1 MYRNFGVVVA
11 LVLFCVSYGYTE
23 DDLPPVTP
31 HKPVL
36 SKSVDT
42 ELCGRFASASLK
54 SLSSKEDWQAAFPEA
69 EVFSFASEWQ
79 KTFHLMIDFDGDGEK
94 EVIHIESAD
103 LGWRYLGVGLY
114 LFETEEDYHKAKAIS
129 EKHRPGRDFRIDGL
143 IDQYDPATSALLDP
157 APTHLYSL
165 SDGLWILSLNG
176 AVYTQS
182 SHDGG
187 RSVRLVQ
194 LNGQDGPQESC
205 ILELLPELEDL
216 QGFIT
221 ESEFFQ
227 ALRLIQA
234 GPHVGCLGTI
244 GWGGIPLERVL
255 QNIFHRPNTIP
266 DSEQED
272 AARELRLLAWGVSD
286 PISWSFYMRLKSS
299 QAKFLRR
306 MTNYYRRY
314 FVKTDSEA
322 RATAAHAY
330 RSLVNSVF
338 YRRNSDNY
346 ELTCLTSKSR
356 LNIGVDSSPEDV
368 ARAAVEGWLRTDPTE
383 AGCHQFS
390 PFYNQWQEA
399 LLAALYTR
407 QDSARVS
414 TLWERTLADWER
426 VLADEGSEADRE
438 STRERFAQKRI
449 DYLNAMLLAALGDQV
464 LSEMI
469 LSFGADVN
477 ASTNWFRKTPLMYA
491 AQTNDLAALRFLLTN
506 GANPSAQTSVDDDS
520 CADLERDRRTP
531 LMYAAEN
538 GSPALITTLLEAG
551 ADLSAADSQG
561 NTAAWYL
568 ERNHKLGKTE
578 KALLRERLS
587 LSP

>member
-69 EVFSFASEWQ
+69 KVFSFPPTWASPG
-79 KTFHLMIDFDGDGEK
+79 KFFHLVIDFDGDREK
-94 EVIHIESAD
+94 EVLHIEPHDA
-103 LGWRYLGVGLY
+103 GWRYGGMSLY
-114 LFETEEDYHKAKAIS
+114 LFEDEEDSRQVKAIS
-129 EKHRPGRDFRIDGL
+129 EKYRHTGSWTHL
-143 IDQYDPATSALLDP
+143 ATSPLLNP
-157 APTHLYSL
+157 APTRLYNH
-165 SDGLWILSLNG
+165 SDHAVLFVLSLNG
-176 AVYTQS
+176 AVYTPS

-205 ILELLPELEDL
+205 ILELLPKLEEL

-272 AARELRLLAWGVSD
+272 AARELRLLSWGVSD
-286 PISWSFYMRLKSS
+286 PMSWSFYTRLKGS
-299 QAKFLRR
+299 QTKFLQR

-322 RATAAHAY
+322 QVLAAHAY
-330 RSLVNSVF
+330 RHLVDSVF
-338 YRRNSDNY
+338 YRRSSDKY
-346 ELTCLTSKSR
+346 ELTCLTSKSQ
-356 LNIGVDSSPEDV
+356 LNIGLDSSPEEV
-368 ARAAVEGWLRTDPTE
+368 ARTAVEGWQRAAPAE
-383 AGCHQFS
+383 GEC
-390 PFYNQWQEA
+390 YNSYQSLDA

-407 QDSARVS
+407 QDSAQVS
-414 TLWERTLADWER
+414 TLWERILADRER
-426 VLADEGSEADRE
+426 VLTDEGSEDDRE
-438 STRERFAQKRI
+438 STRGWFAW
-449 DYLNAMLLAALGDQV
+449 YLNKMLLAALGDQV
-464 LSEMI
+464 LSELI
-469 LSFGADVN
+469 LSFDADVN
-477 ASTNWFRKTPLMYA
+477 ASTNWFRKTALMYA

-520 CADLERDRRTP
+520 CRDLERDRRTP

-538 GSPALITTLLEAG
+538 GSSALIVTLLEAG

-568 ERNHKLGKTE
+568 ERNRNLRETE
-578 KALLRERLS
+578 KTLLRERLS